1 LKANDPNISIRL
13 TICLNDHPIGARIRR
28 GEELPQFKHTY
39 SNTPDG
45 KKQAEY
51 DMEQIRA
58 YIIRN
63 NKVKLK
69 K

>member
-1 LKANDPNISIRL
+1 MKANEPNLSIRL
-13 TICLNDHPIGARIRR
+13 TICLNEHPVGVRIRR
-28 GEELPQFKHTY
+28 GEELPDFKHTY

-45 KKQAEY
+45 IERAEH
-51 DMEQIRA
+51 DMEQIRS